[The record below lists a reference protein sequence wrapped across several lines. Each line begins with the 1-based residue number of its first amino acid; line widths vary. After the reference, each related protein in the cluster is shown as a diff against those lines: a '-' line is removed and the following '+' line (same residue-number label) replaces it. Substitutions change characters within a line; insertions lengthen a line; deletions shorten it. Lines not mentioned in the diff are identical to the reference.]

1 MAPHPV
7 ALRISAFDNPKRI
20 IDTAPGRGAGRPPA
34 FFIRARA
41 ADARSSPP
49 EPDRTHRGRAPPMT
63 RLGVAPAA
71 LSQAEGG
78 WPLDGALRLGD
89 RVLSFGAASHLRA
102 CLLLLLIGLASF
114 LPGLASLQP
123 MDRDEPRFAQAS
135 KQMLETGDLV
145 DIRFQA
151 EARHKKPVGI
161 YWAQAAAVAAGEA
174 LGVPQARTQI
184 GLYRIPSLLGALAA
198 ILLTY
203 WAGLA
208 LLDRRRALLAAALF
222 SACIMLS
229 AEARLA
235 KTDAL
240 LTACSV
246 AAFGAL
252 ARAWLGRARL
262 ERRRGPASL
271 GTALVFWLGI
281 ALGILVK
288 GPMVPLFAG
297 LAAFVLCLREGS
309 ARWLLDLRPRLGL
322 LITLAVVA
330 PWFLAI
336 AWKSGGA
343 FFGEAVGRDM
353 LGKVGT
359 GAEKHWGPPGA
370 YALAFFATFW
380 PGAAF
385 AALSL
390 PFAWARRGE
399 EAVALLL
406 AWIVPMWL
414 IFEAVPTKLPHYVL
428 PLMPA
433 VAILTVL
440 ALSRGALDPRRPG
453 ARWVA
458 GLVVLIPV
466 GLTLGLSLAAWR
478 LDHVL
483 PLAALPLLLAA
494 CLLAGLAWAAFARGV
509 REGAG
514 QRAGQE
520 TRQEAGEGALVLA
533 VAASVV
539 LSGAVF
545 GLTQPVLQSL
555 KVSPRLAAIRD
566 ALPCE
571 APRVASL
578 GLREPSLVFTVG
590 TDLAMLNS
598 GAEAIAFLREGG
610 CRLVLVEDR
619 FAAEFTAAE
628 GGQPLSPVGRVTGFN
643 INGGKPVGVSAYAA
657 LPGSTP

>member
-1 MAPHPV
+1 LLVAPHPV
-7 ALRISAFDNPKRI
+7 ALRISAFDNPNRI

-78 WPLDGALRLGD
+78 WPLDGALRLSD

-466 GLTLGLSLAAWR
+466 GLTLGVSLAAWR

-483 PLAALPLLLAA
+483 PLAALPLLFAA
-494 CLLAGLAWAAFARGV
+494 CVLAGLAWAAFARGA

-514 QRAGQE
+514 RG
-520 TRQEAGEGALVLA
+520 TGPEAGEGALVLA

-545 GLTQPVLQSL
+545 CLTQPVLQSL

-610 CRLVLVEDR
+610 CRVVLVEDR
-619 FAAEFTAAE
+619 FAAEFATAQ

>member
-1 MAPHPV
+1 M
-7 ALRISAFDNPKRI
+7 
-20 IDTAPGRGAGRPPA
+20 
-34 FFIRARA
+34 
-41 ADARSSPP
+41 
-49 EPDRTHRGRAPPMT
+49 M

-71 LSQAEGG
+71 LSPAEGAR
-78 WPLDGALRLGD
+78 PLDGALRLAD

-102 CLLLLLIGLASF
+102 CLLLLAVGLASF
-114 LPGLASLQP
+114 LPGFASLQP

-174 LGVPQARTQI
+174 LGVPQARMQI

-203 WAGLA
+203 WASLA

-222 SACIMLS
+222 GACIMLS

-297 LAAFVLCLREGS
+297 LAALVLAVREGS

-385 AALSL
+385 ASL
-390 PFAWARRGE
+390 AIPFAWARRRE

-406 AWIVPMWL
+406 TWIVPMWL

-458 GLVVLIPV
+458 SLVVLIPV
-466 GLTLGLSLAAWR
+466 GLTLGLSVAVWR

-494 CLLAGLAWAAFARGV
+494 CILAGLAWAAFARGE

-514 QRAGQE
+514 QGGG
-520 TRQEAGEGALVLA
+520 EAALVLA
-533 VAASVV
+533 IAASVV

-566 ALPCE
+566 ALPCV

-619 FAAEFTAAE
+619 FAAEFASAQGGPLPAAA
-628 GGQPLSPVGRVTGFN
+628 GRVTGFN

-657 LPGSTP
+657 LPGPTP

>member
-1 MAPHPV
+1 MTSLSVGP
-7 ALRISAFDNPKRI
+7 SAASRADLV
-20 IDTAPGRGAGRPPA
+20 RPPA
-34 FFIRARA
+34 
-41 ADARSSPP
+41 
-49 EPDRTHRGRAPPMT
+49 
-63 RLGVAPAA
+63 
-71 LSQAEGG
+71 
-78 WPLDGALRLGD
+78 GALRLAD
-89 RVLSFGAASHLRA
+89 RVLSFGAASHVRA
-102 CLLLLLIGLASF
+102 CLLLLVLGLASF
-114 LPGLASLQP
+114 LPGLSTLQP

-174 LGVPQARTQI
+174 LGVPRARTQI

-203 WAGLA
+203 WASLA

-222 SACIMLS
+222 GACIMLS

-297 LAAFVLCLREGS
+297 LAALVLCLREGS
-309 ARWLLDLRPRLGL
+309 ARWLLDLRPRLGV

-353 LGKVGT
+353 LGKVGS

-385 AALSL
+385 AALAI

-399 EAVALLL
+399 EAVALLI

-478 LDHVL
+478 LDHAL

-494 CLLAGLAWAAFARGV
+494 CALAALAWAAFARGAGQ
-509 REGAG
+509 GAG
-514 QRAGQE
+514 
-520 TRQEAGEGALVLA
+520 EAALTLG

-571 APRVASL
+571 KPQVASL

-598 GAEAIAFLREGG
+598 GAEAAAFLREGG

-619 FAAEFTAAE
+619 FAAAFAAAE
-628 GGQPLSPVGRVTGFN
+628 GGQPREAVGRVTGFN

>member
-1 MAPHPV
+1 MTSLSLGP
-7 ALRISAFDNPKRI
+7 
-20 IDTAPGRGAGRPPA
+20 TAPP
-34 FFIRARA
+34 A
-41 ADARSSPP
+41 ADASDSLASPLA
-49 EPDRTHRGRAPPMT
+49 GRFAGP
-63 RLGVAPAA
+63 
-71 LSQAEGG
+71 
-78 WPLDGALRLGD
+78 LRLAD
-89 RVLSFGAASHLRA
+89 RVLSFAAASHARA
-102 CLLLLLIGLASF
+102 CLLLLLIGLACF
-114 LPGLASLQP
+114 LPGFASLQP

-174 LGVPQARTQI
+174 LGVPDARTTI
-184 GLYRIPSLLGALAA
+184 ALYRIPSLLGALAA

-203 WAGLA
+203 WAALA
-208 LLDRRRALLAAALF
+208 FLERRGAWLAAALF
-222 SACIMLS
+222 AACIMLS

-240 LTACSV
+240 LTACAV

-271 GTALVFWLGI
+271 GTALIFWLGL

-297 LAAFVLCLREGS
+297 LAALVLSIREGS

-322 LITLAVVA
+322 GLTLLVVA

-353 LGKVGT
+353 LGKVGS

-385 AALSL
+385 AALSI

-399 EAVALLL
+399 DAVALLI

-440 ALSRGALDPRRPG
+440 ALTRGGLDPRRKG

-466 GLTLGLSLAAWR
+466 GLTLGLSFAAWR

-494 CLLAGLAWAAFARGV
+494 CALAVLAWIAFSR
-509 REGAG
+509 R
-514 QRAGQE
+514 
-520 TRQEAGEGALVLA
+520 AGEGAQEGALTLA
-533 VAASVV
+533 VAASVL

-578 GLREPSLVFTVG
+578 GLREPSLVFTIG

-598 GAEAIAFLREGG
+598 GAEAVAFLRRGGREDG

-619 FAAEFTAAE
+619 FAADFAAAQ
-628 GGQPLSPVGRVTGFN
+628 GGQPAAAAGRVTGFN
-643 INGGKPVGVSAYAA
+643 INGGKPVGVSAYVA
-657 LPGSTP
+657 LPGAAP

>member
-1 MAPHPV
+1 MTSLSVGP
-7 ALRISAFDNPKRI
+7 SAASRADLV
-20 IDTAPGRGAGRPPA
+20 RPPA
-34 FFIRARA
+34 
-41 ADARSSPP
+41 
-49 EPDRTHRGRAPPMT
+49 
-63 RLGVAPAA
+63 
-71 LSQAEGG
+71 
-78 WPLDGALRLGD
+78 GALRLAD
-89 RVLSFGAASHLRA
+89 RVLSFGAASHVRA
-102 CLLLLLIGLASF
+102 CLLLLVLGLASF
-114 LPGLASLQP
+114 LPGLSTLQP

-174 LGVPQARTQI
+174 LGVPRARTQI

-222 SACIMLS
+222 GACIMLS

-246 AAFGAL
+246 AALGAL

-281 ALGILVK
+281 ALGMLVK

-297 LAAFVLCLREGS
+297 LAALVLCLREGS
-309 ARWLLDLRPRLGL
+309 ARWLLDLRPRLGV

-353 LGKVGT
+353 LGKVGS

-385 AALSL
+385 AALAI

-399 EAVALLL
+399 EAVALLI
-406 AWIVPMWL
+406 AWIVPIWL

-478 LDHVL
+478 LDHAL

-494 CLLAGLAWAAFARGV
+494 CALAALAWAAFARGAGQ
-509 REGAG
+509 GAG
-514 QRAGQE
+514 
-520 TRQEAGEGALVLA
+520 EAALALG

-571 APRVASL
+571 KPQVASL

-598 GAEAIAFLREGG
+598 GAEAAAFLREGG

-619 FAAEFTAAE
+619 FAAAFAAAE
-628 GGQPLSPVGRVTGFN
+628 GGQPREAVGRVTGFN

-657 LPGSTP
+657 LPGATP

>member
-1 MAPHPV
+1 MTSLSVGPSAAPRTDLV
-7 ALRISAFDNPKRI
+7 
-20 IDTAPGRGAGRPPA
+20 RPLA
-34 FFIRARA
+34 
-41 ADARSSPP
+41 
-49 EPDRTHRGRAPPMT
+49 
-63 RLGVAPAA
+63 
-71 LSQAEGG
+71 
-78 WPLDGALRLGD
+78 GALNLAD
-89 RVLSFGAASHLRA
+89 RVLSFGAASHVRA
-102 CLLLLLIGLASF
+102 GLLLLLIGLASF

-174 LGVPQARTQI
+174 FGVPRARTQI
-184 GLYRIPSLLGALAA
+184 GLYRIPSLVGALAA

-203 WAGLA
+203 WAALA

-222 SACIMLS
+222 GACIMLS

-297 LAAFVLCLREGS
+297 LAALVLCLREGS

-322 LITLAVVA
+322 LITLVVVA

-353 LGKVGT
+353 LGKVGS

-385 AALSL
+385 AVLSI

-458 GLVVLIPV
+458 GLVVLIPA

-494 CLLAGLAWAAFARGV
+494 CALAGLAWAAFARGV
-509 REGAG
+509 G
-514 QRAGQE
+514 QG
-520 TRQEAGEGALVLA
+520 AGEGALALG

-566 ALPCE
+566 ALPCQ
-571 APRVASL
+571 APLVGSL
-578 GLREPSLVFTVG
+578 GLREPSLVFTIG

-598 GAEAIAFLREGG
+598 GAEAAAFLRQGGSEGG

-619 FAAEFTAAE
+619 FAAEFAAAE
-628 GGQPLSPVGRVTGFN
+628 GGQPLSPAGRVTGFN

-657 LPGSTP
+657 LPGAAP

>member
-1 MAPHPV
+1 MID
-7 ALRISAFDNPKRI
+7 LSA
-20 IDTAPGRGAGRPPA
+20 G
-34 FFIRARA
+34 
-41 ADARSSPP
+41 
-49 EPDRTHRGRAPPMT
+49 
-63 RLGVAPAA
+63 PAA
-71 LSQAEGG
+71 PERADGS
-78 WPLDGALRLGD
+78 GALAGLLRLTD
-89 RVLSFGAASHLRA
+89 AVLAFGAASHARA
-102 CLLLLLIGLASF
+102 CTLLLLIGLACF
-114 LPGLASLQP
+114 LPGFASLQP

-135 KQMLETGDLV
+135 KQMLETGDFV

-174 LGVPQARTQI
+174 LGVPRARTQI

-203 WAGLA
+203 WAALA
-208 LLDRRRALLAAALF
+208 FLGRRGALLAAALF
-222 SACIMLS
+222 GACIMLS

-262 ERRRGPASL
+262 ERHRGPASL
-271 GTALVFWLGI
+271 STALIFWIGL

-297 LAAFVLCLREGS
+297 LAALVLAIREGS

-322 LITLAVVA
+322 VLTLLVVL

-343 FFGEAVGRDM
+343 FFGEAVGHDM

-370 YALAFFATFW
+370 YAVAFFATFW

-385 AALSL
+385 AVLAL
-390 PFAWARRGE
+390 PFAWARRRE
-399 EAVALLL
+399 DAVALLI
-406 AWIVPMWL
+406 AWILPMWL

-440 ALSRGALDPRRPG
+440 ALTRGALDPRRTG

-458 GLVVLIPV
+458 GLVVLIPA
-466 GLTLGLSLAAWR
+466 GLTIGLSLASWR

-483 PLAALPLLLAA
+483 PLAALPLLLASCA
-494 CLLAGLAWAAFARGV
+494 LAAFSWSAFTCR
-509 REGAG
+509 
-514 QRAGQE
+514 
-520 TRQEAGEGALVLA
+520 AGEGALALG
-533 VAASVV
+533 VAASVL

-545 GLTQPVLQSL
+545 GLTQPVLASL

-566 ALPCE
+566 GLPCGS
-571 APRVASL
+571 PQVASL
-578 GLREPSLVFTVG
+578 GYREPSLVFTIG
-590 TDLAMLNS
+590 TDLVMLNS
-598 GAEAIAFLREGG
+598 GEEAAAFLREGG

-619 FAAEFTAAE
+619 FAAAFAAAQ
-628 GGQPLSPVGRVTGFN
+628 GGRTLAPTGRVDGFN

>member
-1 MAPHPV
+1 MTSLSAGPSAPVRMDLSRP
-7 ALRISAFDNPKRI
+7 L
-20 IDTAPGRGAGRPPA
+20 GGAVTLA
-34 FFIRARA
+34 
-41 ADARSSPP
+41 
-49 EPDRTHRGRAPPMT
+49 
-63 RLGVAPAA
+63 
-71 LSQAEGG
+71 
-78 WPLDGALRLGD
+78 D
-89 RVLSFGAASHLRA
+89 RVLDFGAASHVRA

-174 LGVPQARTQI
+174 LGVPRARTQI
-184 GLYRIPSLLGALAA
+184 GLYRIPSLVGALAA

-203 WAGLA
+203 WAALA

-222 SACIMLS
+222 AACIMLS

-297 LAAFVLCLREGS
+297 LTALVLCLREGS
-309 ARWLLDLRPRLGL
+309 ARWLFDLRPRLGL
-322 LITLAVVA
+322 VLTLAVVA

-385 AALSL
+385 AALAI
-390 PFAWARRGE
+390 PFAWRQRGE

-406 AWIVPMWL
+406 SWIVPMWL

-440 ALSRGALDPRRPG
+440 ALSRGGLDPRRPD

-478 LDHVL
+478 LDHAL

-494 CLLAGLAWAAFARGV
+494 CALAVLAWAAFAQ
-509 REGAG
+509 GAG
-514 QRAGQE
+514 QRAGE
-520 TRQEAGEGALVLA
+520 GAREGALALG
-533 VAASVV
+533 VAASVL

-578 GLREPSLVFTVG
+578 GLREPSLVFTIG

-598 GAEAIAFLREGG
+598 GAEAAAFLREGG

-619 FAAEFTAAE
+619 FAAEFAAAE
-628 GGQPLSPVGRVTGFN
+628 GEQPLSPAGRVTGFN
-643 INGGKPVGVSAYAA
+643 INGGRPVGVSAYAA
-657 LPGSTP
+657 LPGATP